1 MLEFISLF
9 DTRTTMFLVSI
20 AFFIQASA
28 IGFQA
33 ISIREYKGVGTALLG
48 NFSIALGF
56 FLNIFQGTLP
66 NVLSIVISNFLLL
79 QGPVLFYIAFS
90 RFLGDRYNKNIIV
103 IMSLVV
109 LAITIYFTYIENNV
123 GARIVGVS
131 ICMGTILLV
140 AVHKLWKARNQ
151 PYRLGL
157 WLTLLPLFVYGVFLY
172 ARAIATIFVPPESAF
187 SNTPL
192 QTTTYLLLFLI
203 SFLWTM
209 GFILM
214 VSQRLQADLRELAT
228 IDTLTRIPN
237 RHATQAFFEKEMS
250 RVQRHGGE
258 LSILMIDIDNF
269 KQINDTYGHALG
281 DFALIET
288 AKIFHSAI
296 RKQDIVGRWGG
307 EEFLM
312 ILPDT
317 PHQNAKQLAERLR
330 SMVSTT
336 EIGDGKTT
344 AKVTISAGVASA
356 TGTDTL
362 VSVLKKADD
371 ALYAAKA
378 TKNSV
383 IVAK

>member
-1 MLEFISLF
+1 MLEFISFF
-9 DTRTTMFLVSI
+9 DTRTTIFLVSI

-33 ISIREYKGVGTALLG
+33 VSIREYKGVGIALLG
-48 NFSIALGF
+48 NFSLALGF
-56 FLNIFQGTLP
+56 FLNLFQGILP
-66 NVLSIVISNFLLL
+66 NIISIVFSNFLLL
-79 QGPVLFYIAFS
+79 QGPNLFYIAFS
-90 RFLGDRYNKNIIV
+90 LFFGDRYSKMIIA
-103 IMSLVV
+103 ILSLAV
-109 LAITIYFTYIENNV
+109 LAITTHYTYV
-123 GARIVGVS
+123 SFDTGARIIGVS
-131 ICMGTILLV
+131 ICTGTSILV
-140 AVHKLWKARNQ
+140 AAQKLWKARKQ
-151 PYRLGL
+151 PYKLGV
-157 WLTLLPLFVYGVFLY
+157 WLTLIPLTIYGIFLY
-172 ARAIATIFVPPESAF
+172 TRAIATVFSPPESAF
-187 SNTPL
+187 SNTPIQNL
-192 QTTTYLLLFLI
+192 TYLFMFVI
-203 SFLWTM
+203 SFLWSM

-214 VSQRLQADLRELAT
+214 VSQRLQCDLRTLAT

-237 RHATQAFFEKEMS
+237 RHATNAFFEKELS

-288 AKIFHSAI
+288 ANIFHAAI
-296 RKQDIVGRWGG
+296 RRQDIVGRWGG

-317 PHQNAKQLAERLR
+317 PLQNAQQLAERLR
-330 SMVSTT
+330 SMVSKT

-344 AKVTISAGVASA
+344 AKITISAGVAST
-356 TGTDTL
+356 TGSDTL

-378 TKNSV
+378 TKNAV
-383 IVAK
+383 IVAT